1 MVFALFI
8 TCILAV
14 VLIPVSFWF
23 PKIYNTEKS
32 VQDLATFYLLVQA
45 LALPMWSYTNSCY
58 FILRSGGKT
67 GITFMFD
74 FIFTWFVSIPL
85 AFFLARY
92 TDMDIHLL
100 MIIVTYSEIIK
111 VVVGY
116 FMVRSDIWINNIV
129 DKQ

>member
-1 MVFALFI
+1 M
-8 TCILAV
+8 
-14 VLIPVSFWF
+14 
-23 PKIYNTEKS
+23 
-32 VQDLATFYLLVQA
+32 QA